1 MFTSFPHQT
10 WLGLWL
16 QSLAFLYVL
25 IGLYAYRRYRLQ
37 ARIPFA
43 QMMVSMAFWSASYG
57 LELAAQ
63 NITEKIWLAKVE
75 YLGIVSLP
83 VFWLRFVFTFLGHS
97 NLPSRH
103 TYRLLWGVPIL
114 TLLLVWTNEL
124 HGMVWSRYT
133 LGEAPFF
140 LLILEHGEYFWI
152 HTLYSYGAI
161 LGGMIILLTAAI
173 QMAGIHR
180 AQALML
186 FFGILVPILANISY
200 LGQTIPIKGLDL
212 TPFFFLVTSVTI
224 LLALQRY
231 HLLEVVPLPFGDVV
245 EGLNEAVIVVNYNQ
259 GLVYMNPAAEQL
271 TGKAYRLYLGKPL
284 SEVCRFASVL
294 KDKLPARTKEIL
306 EVPLDVENSSPHTFE
321 VTLQP
326 LDAGAQQSGSTLIL
340 LRDIT
345 DAHQASLSIERQ
357 NAILQALSQASIEL
371 MHSSNWENVLPAVLE
386 QIGQAADVSRV
397 YLFENVVPETENKL
411 YVCQRFEW
419 CASHASPQ
427 IDNPVLQKFAIVES
441 GFARWV
447 DLLSKRQLVVGNVAD
462 FPKEEQEV
470 LASQEIYS
478 ILVVPIFVEERWWG
492 FIGFDECRSERPW
505 REPEVESLRLVAE
518 LLGASIQR
526 SEMQAEMEQRQHML
540 DVIHEVVLLALQ
552 SSSLESMAQ
561 VLVDRLG
568 MFIGAEHCFFTLWDD
583 EKKQAIPFAAYGKY
597 RQTYRQMQPASNQLT
612 LTASAL
618 RLGHALVVEDTH
630 HTPYLAPEIAAQFET
645 NSVLVLP
652 LIAEGK
658 RLGAILIGFSRY
670 HRFTIQEISAGE
682 RAAALVSLVLL
693 KFHTLLQ
700 VEQRA
705 RESEILREAGAAVVA
720 TLHPEEVIERILD
733 ELQKVI
739 PYDSASV
746 QLLKNGELEIVGGH
760 GWRDVSQVLG
770 IHIPLDD
777 EHPNTIVMQT
787 LKPLRVGD
795 TSVYIPFQKTPHHNI
810 RSWLGVPLVVRDRAI
825 GLLAIDSTQ
834 KGFFTPK
841 HEQLA
846 AAFANQVALAL
857 ENARIFEKAQSEAL
871 TDALTGLY
879 NRRGLMELGRFV
891 LARAAQAGGS
901 LVAIMMDIDHFKR
914 VNDTYGHLVGDQVLQ
929 AIARRCEK
937 SARDIDIVGRYGG
950 EEFLSLLPEVTERFA
965 FNIADRLRLLISET
979 AIPTSAGPLR
989 VTVSLGVSEYRQ
1001 QDTRLEE
1008 LIDRADHALY
1018 SAKQKGRNCVVM
1030 FKESPRLRLVNK
1042 RSRERRMA

>member
-1 MFTSFPHQT
+1 MSTPYLPQT
-10 WLGLWL
+10 WLGLGL
-16 QSLAFLYVL
+16 QIPAFLYVL

-43 QMMVSMAFWSASYG
+43 WMMVSMAFWSASYG
-57 LELAAQ
+57 LEVAAQ
-63 NITEKIWLAKVE
+63 NITEKVWLAKVE

-83 VFWLRFVFTFLGHS
+83 VFWLRFVLAFLGHA
-97 NLPSRH
+97 NLPGRR

-124 HGMVWSRYT
+124 HWMVWSGYT

-152 HTLYSYGAI
+152 HTLYSYAAI
-161 LGGMIILLTAAI
+161 LGGVIILLTAAI
-173 QMAGIHR
+173 QMADIHR
-180 AQALML
+180 AQTLTL
-186 FFGILVPILANISY
+186 LFGILVPTLANLSY
-200 LGQTIPIKGLDL
+200 LGQAIPIKGLDL
-212 TPFFFLVTSVTI
+212 TPFFFLVTGIAI
-224 LLALQRY
+224 LTALQRY
-231 HLLEVVPLPFGDVV
+231 HLLEVIPLPFGNVV
-245 EGLNEAVIVVNYNQ
+245 EGLNEAVIVVNHNH
-259 GLVYMNPAAEQL
+259 GLVYMNPTAERL
-271 TGKAYRLYLGKPL
+271 TGKAHRLYLGKPL
-284 SEVCRFASVL
+284 SEVCRFAGAL
-294 KDKLPARTKEIL
+294 QNRLPARAKETL
-306 EVPLDVENSSPHTFE
+306 EIPLDVGDGLLHTFE

-326 LDAGAQQSGSTLIL
+326 FDAAAQQSDSTLIL

-345 DAHQASLSIERQ
+345 DAYQARLSIERRD
-357 NAILQALSQASIEL
+357 AILQALSQASIEL
-371 MHSSNWENVLPAVLE
+371 MRSAKWENVLPAVLE

-397 YLFENVVPETENKL
+397 YLFENVVPEMENKL
-411 YVCQRFEW
+411 YVRQRFEW
-419 CASHASPQ
+419 CAPHASPQ

-447 DLLSKRQLVVGNVAD
+447 DLLSRRQLVVGNIAN

-478 ILVVPIFVEERWWG
+478 ILVMPIFVEERWWG
-492 FIGFDECRSERPW
+492 FIGFDECRSERLW
-505 REPEVESLRLVAE
+505 HEPEVESLRLVAE

-552 SSSLESMAQ
+552 SSSLEGMAQ
-561 VLVDRLG
+561 TLVDRLG
-568 MFIGAEHCFFTLWDD
+568 MFIGAEHCFFTLWD
-583 EKKQAIPFAAYGKY
+583 EQKKQVIPFAAYGKY
-597 RQTYRQMQPASNQLT
+597 RETYRQMQPASYQPT

-652 LIAEGK
+652 LIAGGK

-682 RAAALVSLVLL
+682 RAAALVSLILL
-693 KFHTLLQ
+693 KFHTLSQL
-700 VEQRA
+700 EQRA
-705 RESEILREAGAAVVA
+705 RESEVLREAGAAVIA

-733 ELQKVI
+733 ELQKVV

-746 QLLKNGELEIVGGH
+746 QLLKNGELEIVGGR

-777 EHPNTIVMQT
+777 EHPNTVVMQT
-787 LKPLRVGD
+787 LKPLRVSD
-795 TSVYIPFQKTPHHNI
+795 TSIYTPFQKTPHHNI
-810 RSWLGVPLVVRDRAI
+810 RSWLGVPLVVQDRSI
-825 GLLAIDSTQ
+825 GLLTMDSTQ
-834 KGFFTPK
+834 KDFFTPE
-841 HEQLA
+841 HEQLV

-879 NRRGLMELGRFV
+879 NRRGLMELGRFA
-891 LARAAQAGGS
+891 LARAVQAGGS

-914 VNDTYGHLVGDQVLQ
+914 VNDTYGHLIGDQVLQ
-929 AIARRCEK
+929 VIARRCEK

-950 EEFLSLLPEVTERFA
+950 EEFLFLLPEVTERFA

-979 AIPTSAGPLR
+979 AIPTSAGPLP

-1008 LIDRADHALY
+1008 LIDRADCALY
-1018 SAKQKGRNCVVM
+1018 SAKQKGRNCVVI
-1030 FKESPRLRLVNK
+1030 FKESPRLRLVHK